1 MNFNFTNFLFPR
13 GLVGKQKANDEQ
25 LHVLPHYAIDTTDPE
40 TGSKA
45 KHFEKLE
52 TGALE
57 VVQKFERK
65 QILRSEPIRKKCKGT
80 GYGGQYGHP
89 EGQRKVFLDS
99 FAKIAKQTN
108 DMEEAVRRAKEIAE
122 ATPVNNTQKLSKK
135 DDLNYQVNLIKSSL
149 SNGYSRP
156 CDIKCKHVQAKCN
169 NPKDATTGQ

>member
-1 MNFNFTNFLFPR
+1 MKIQFIFQIPALWD
-13 GLVGKQKANDEQ
+13 LVRKQKGIDEQ

-45 KHFEKLE
+45 RNFKKLE

-80 GYGGQYGHP
+80 GY
-89 EGQRKVFLDS
+89 
-99 FAKIAKQTN
+99 
-108 DMEEAVRRAKEIAE
+108 
-122 ATPVNNTQKLSKK
+122 
-135 DDLNYQVNLIKSSL
+135 NLIKSSL

-156 CDIKCKHVQAKCN
+156 CDIKCTHVQAKCN
-169 NPKDATTGQ
+169 NPKDATTAQ